1 MDSFA
6 TYAYSCRICPL
17 DFFLFLGLRTTK
29 NSSRQM
35 NPHWTIAEDIFLM
48 KSIKANT
55 VDYIIMVGRKR
66 VSIVKNIKNKL
77 SI

>member
-1 MDSFA
+1 
-6 TYAYSCRICPL
+6 
-17 DFFLFLGLRTTK
+17 
-29 NSSRQM
+29 M

-66 VSIVKNIKNKL
+66 VSIIKNIKNKL